1 MEVGGDVETYWKST
15 EITSVASFGSFGQ
28 MHRLDIPSSSNTS
41 PAFTFSRSGGL
52 PLTQSSLYGSYLHVV
67 VQVTRDLHPVVYSDW
82 LLPGTVSELGVA
94 DVTLE
99 QFEALAHASGGY
111 RDLTPASG
119 RDYAQL
125 LSTCMVSLE
134 YLLMVSHIQS
144 LTGISKY

>member
-1 MEVGGDVETYWKST
+1 MR
-15 EITSVASFGSFGQ
+15 
-28 MHRLDIPSSSNTS
+28 RLEIPSSSNTS
-41 PAFTFSRSGGL
+41 PAFTFSRFGGL

-134 YLLMVSHIQS
+134 YLLMVSHI
-144 LTGISKY
+144 KPF